1 MTKVS
6 YLGKFPIVGIG
17 ASAGGIPAMEG
28 FFRGLPA
35 RPHMAF
41 VIVTHLNPARQSLL
55 DEVVSRYTEMPVL
68 VAEDGMPTEP
78 NHVYVMPAN
87 AILTIKQ
94 GCLQIRRPDAANR
107 ERKPI
112 DIFLGALAEDQDEH
126 AVGVILSGGD
136 GDGTLGAKAIKERGG
151 LTLAQVS
158 DGSGPRNPDMPQSA
172 ISSGMIDLALPAD
185 RMGERLSRSADQ
197 CH

>member
-6 YLGKFPIVGIG
+6 YLDKFPIVGIG

-94 GCLQIRRPDAANR
+94 GRLQFDVQTPRIVNASRSTSFLGHLPKIRTSTPLVSYFPAVTAMVRWARRPSRR
-107 ERKPI
+107 E
-112 DIFLGALAEDQDEH
+112 
-126 AVGVILSGGD
+126 AV
-136 GDGTLGAKAIKERGG
+136 
-151 LTLAQVS
+151 
-158 DGSGPRNPDMPQSA
+158 
-172 ISSGMIDLALPAD
+172 
-185 RMGERLSRSADQ
+185 
-197 CH
+197 